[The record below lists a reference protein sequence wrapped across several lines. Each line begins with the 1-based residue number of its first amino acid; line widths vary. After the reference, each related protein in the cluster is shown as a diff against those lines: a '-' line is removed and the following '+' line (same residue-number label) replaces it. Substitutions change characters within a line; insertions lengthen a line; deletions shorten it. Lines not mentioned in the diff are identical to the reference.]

1 MVALVARAFCARPAV
16 MMFRVIAVMQLVAH
30 AWDLNRR
37 VCGLRN
43 EEFRSGTTREELTD
57 DVARHEGIFG
67 L

>member
-1 MVALVARAFCARPAV
+1 MAALVARAFCARPAV
-16 MMFRVIAVMQLVAH
+16 MMIRVIAVMQLVAP

-43 EEFRSGTTREELTD
+43 EEFRSGTTRELTD